1 MDKNKS
7 YAVFGLG
14 RYGRAVA
21 KELAAAGADVL
32 AVDKDESIVNA
43 VASEI
48 PFCKCADV
56 TDPEVIR
63 RLGIAD
69 IDVVII
75 AMAAGLETSVM
86 ATMLCKEAG
95 AGKVIVKC
103 SSEINCRILSRV
115 GADVVVVPEY
125 ESGVRLAR
133 NLLSSGVMEYIE
145 LSDDFSMVELHVQDK
160 WKGKSLIEL
169 DLRRKHSINVVATIK
184 DDEVCV
190 NPDPE
195 KPLEDS
201 MRLIVIGKID
211 AIEKLR

>member
-14 RYGRAVA
+14 RYGKAVA

-32 AVDKDESIVNA
+32 AVDIDENIVNA
-43 VASEI
+43 AASEI

-56 TDPEVIR
+56 TDPDVIR

-69 IDVVII
+69 IDVVVI

-95 AGKVIVKC
+95 VGKVIAKC

-133 NLLSSGVMEYIE
+133 NLMSSGIMEYIE
-145 LSDDFSMVELHVQDK
+145 LSDDFSMVEVHVDDK
-160 WKGKSLIEL
+160 WKGKNLIEL
-169 DLRRKHSINVVATIK
+169 DLRRKYSINVVATIK
-184 DDEVCV
+184 GDDVCV

-195 KPLEDS
+195 KPLEDG

>member
-1 MDKNKS
+1 MNKDRS

-32 AVDKDESIVNA
+32 AVDIDENIVNA

-56 TDPEVIR
+56 TDPDVIK

-95 AGKVIVKC
+95 AGQVIVKC
-103 SSEINCRILSRV
+103 SNEINCRILSRV
-115 GADVVVVPEY
+115 GADRVVVPEN
-125 ESGVRLAR
+125 ESGIRMAR
-133 NLLSSGVMEYIE
+133 NLLSSGIMEYIE
-145 LSDDFSMVELHVQDK
+145 LSDSLSMVELHVNEK
-160 WKGKSLIEL
+160 WRGKSLIEL
-169 DLRRKHSINVVATIK
+169 DLRRKYSINVVAIISN
-184 DDEVCV
+184 DEVHV
-190 NPDPE
+190 SPDPE
-195 KPLEDS
+195 MPLSDS
-201 MRLIVIGKID
+201 MRLIVIGES
-211 AIEKLR
+211 ASIERLK